1 MQPHPVAGT
10 ASILRKWCRFATGL
24 ALLASTASFAKA
36 PCGESPTHEAFNVQG
51 LKSELMVT
59 ALSCSAQ
66 DRYNAFVNRFRP
78 RLAEEEARLD
88 RYFKTNYG
96 RAASRQ
102 RDDYV
107 TQLANVQSK
116 GGLDAGTVFC
126 AQRLQM
132 FDEIDALKDG
142 ADLSHYAEGK
152 DILQPE
158 SFESCSGPRK
168 TSTRALSHK
177 ARHKTHR

>member
-1 MQPHPVAGT
+1 MKPRHVVKNFRQACSLTRLFPAALLFISPVAQ
-10 ASILRKWCRFATGL
+10 A
-24 ALLASTASFAKA
+24 A
-36 PCGESPTHEAFNVQG
+36 PTCGESPTHEAFNVQG

-66 DRYNAFVNRFRP
+66 DRYNAFVTKFRP
-78 RLAEEEARLD
+78 KLAEEEGRLD
-88 RYFKTNYG
+88 RYFRSNYG

-116 GGLDAGTVFC
+116 GGVQAGTVFC
-126 AQRLQM
+126 AQRMQM

-152 DILQPE
+152 DIAQPE
-158 SFESCSGPRK
+158 SFESCSGPRN
-168 TSTRALSHK
+168 TTARAQQ
-177 ARHKTHR
+177 HRRRRGAKH